1 MSQKKNGLS
10 NLVLITQLGINVLTP
25 IFLCLLAGGFID
37 RKFGTKTILIF
48 LILGVLS
55 GALSA
60 YRTAKNT
67 IDRERRENE
76 REQAE
81 RERGWNERF
90 GGKEDDHE

>member
-1 MSQKKNGLS
+1 M
-10 NLVLITQLGINVLTP
+10 
-25 IFLCLLAGGFID
+25 
-37 RKFGTKTILIF
+37 
-48 LILGVLS
+48 
-55 GALSA
+55 SA

-90 GGKEDDHE
+90 GGKEEDHE

>member
-48 LILGVLS
+48 
-55 GALSA
+55 
-60 YRTAKNT
+60 
-67 IDRERRENE
+67 
-76 REQAE
+76 
-81 RERGWNERF
+81 
-90 GGKEDDHE
+90 